1 MSDKNLPQ
9 LVYWRNGSPV
19 AESLAASLSAE
30 QWDARFNLVETP
42 DQFFRALEHP
52 RLHLI
57 VLHAHLMTSEIVKK
71 VQSSCP
77 DSVLVVV
84 CDDERKLPDD
94 LRERA
99 NHVLNAKDLEQL
111 PALLRRSLRNST
123 RLWSLKDERDGACEQ
138 AKMLNLVDE
147 AVMGQRPDGAI
158 STWNAAASKLFG
170 WTEQEALGRPHGELL
185 SILNGVG
192 EKQIADALNATG
204 HWAGELHYRGKDKRE
219 VHVNSRRSRIRD
231 DASNGMIEI
240 CADLS
245 DARIE
250 LRKARVATIAQALFA
265 PKGAEGRALPLQECM
280 EQFSKLIVPIC
291 ADACA
296 IYLLG
301 EDDLIR
307 RVALAARH
315 PILEA
320 LVPESLDEFPIFP
333 SNRRTALDAMR
344 RSQPEIVSPVEDL
357 AIFLGATNEGL
368 KAELQKIAAASA
380 LTTAIHADGKP
391 IGVIAFI
398 STDAAHKFQEADKQR
413 IAQFA
418 LTIGAAIERSR
429 LNPNGRQV
437 RPAQNDRSDSALYY
451 KDAFL
456 GAVSHELRTP
466 LQAMFGWT
474 QLMRDKKLTEPETEK
489 ALDALELSLNA
500 QNKIVND
507 LLDLSRINSGKLE
520 LTPRPVQLKA
530 MLENTLEAFH
540 VSAAIKQINLR
551 FNSTDPSPL
560 DDIWVTADEAWLQR
574 SLWNI
579 FSNAVKFTPIGGSID
594 VELSADAIFAEVR
607 IADTGIGIE
616 PKFLPHIFEHFSQAD
631 MSTTRTHYGLGIGL
645 AIAIHIVEAHGGSID
660 VASDGLNMGAAFTV
674 KLPRCPAKKGA
685 ETQIDRDSVSSAD
698 NQAEI
703 SLAGVSIL
711 VVEDEQ
717 DTRNLLC
724 FILQQAGAT
733 VAGASSAKD
742 GLAALA
748 VSKFDVLIS
757 DIGMPHEDG
766 LSLIRKVRSLPP
778 ERNGRI
784 PALALTAYATKEDRM
799 QTLRAGYQM
808 HAAKPVDISELLL
821 IISALLNTVK
831 K

>member
-1 MSDKNLPQ
+1 
-9 LVYWRNGSPV
+9 
-19 AESLAASLSAE
+19 
-30 QWDARFNLVETP
+30 
-42 DQFFRALEHP
+42 
-52 RLHLI
+52 
-57 VLHAHLMTSEIVKK
+57 
-71 VQSSCP
+71 
-77 DSVLVVV
+77 
-84 CDDERKLPDD
+84 
-94 LRERA
+94 
-99 NHVLNAKDLEQL
+99 
-111 PALLRRSLRNST
+111 
-123 RLWSLKDERDGACEQ
+123 
-138 AKMLNLVDE
+138 MLNLIDE
-147 AVMGQRPDGAI
+147 AVIVQRPDTTI

-185 SILNGVG
+185 TILNGVD
-192 EKQIADALNATG
+192 EKQIADAVMAKGN
-204 HWAGELHYRGKDKRE
+204 WSGELHYRGKDKRE
-219 VHVNSRRSRIRD
+219 AHVNSHRSGIRN
-231 DASNGMIEI
+231 DASNGTIEV

-245 DARIE
+245 NERLE
-250 LRKARVATIAQALFA
+250 LQKARLTTSAQALFA
-265 PKGAEGRALPLQECM
+265 SNGNNGSGLPLQERM
-280 EQFSKLIVPIC
+280 EQFSQLVVPLC

-296 IYLLG
+296 IDLLG
-301 EDDLIR
+301 EDELIR
-307 RVALAARH
+307 RAALTSRH
-315 PILEA
+315 PILDA
-320 LVPESLDEFPIFP
+320 LASESRDEFPIFP
-333 SNRRTALDAMR
+333 SNRHTALDAMR
-344 RSQPEIVSPVEDL
+344 RSQPEIVSPVDDL
-357 AIFLGATNEGL
+357 AVFLGVTNEGL
-368 KAELQKIAAASA
+368 KTELQKVSAASA
-380 LTTAIHADGKP
+380 LTAAIQVDGKP
-391 IGVIAFI
+391 IGVITFI

-418 LTIGAAIERSR
+418 LTIGAATANSR
-429 LNPNGRQV
+429 LKQNAQQV
-437 RPAQNDRSDSALYY
+437 RPSHNGRSDSALYY

-520 LTPRPVQLKA
+520 LTPRPVQLRA

-551 FNSTDPSPL
+551 FNSTDPSPM
-560 DDIWVTADEAWLQR
+560 DDIWVKADEAWLQR

-594 VELSADAIFAEVR
+594 VDLSADAVFAEVR
-607 IADTGIGIE
+607 IVDTGIGIE

-631 MSTTRTHYGLGIGL
+631 VSTTRTHYGLGIGL
-645 AIAIHIVEAHGGSID
+645 AIARHIVEAHGGSID
-660 VASDGLNMGAAFTV
+660 VASEGLHKGAAFTV
-674 KLPRCPAKKGA
+674 KLPRCPAKNGT
-685 ETQIDRDSVSSAD
+685 ETPFDGDSVSSAD

-724 FILQQAGAT
+724 FILQQAGAK
-733 VAGASSAKD
+733 VAEASSAKD

-748 VSKFDVLIS
+748 TSKFDVLIS

-766 LSLIRKVRSLPP
+766 LSLIRKVRALPP
-778 ERNGRI
+778 ERGGRI